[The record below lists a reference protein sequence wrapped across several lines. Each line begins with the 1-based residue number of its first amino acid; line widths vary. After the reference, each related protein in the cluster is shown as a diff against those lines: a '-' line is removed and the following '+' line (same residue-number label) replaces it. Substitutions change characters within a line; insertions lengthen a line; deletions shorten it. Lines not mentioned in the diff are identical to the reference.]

1 MKFLIKTILYTYL
14 SCIAYIATAQSI
26 AINDSKS
33 AQELIENVLIK
44 SNCLVITNPVARG
57 DTFTT
62 GKASYGSF
70 SNQGGSFP
78 FSEGVV
84 LSTWSAKH
92 SENGPSAQDKAMNGD
107 SRWSGD
113 ADLESALGIIAPYF
127 TKNATVLEFDF
138 IAKTDFIS
146 FNYIF
151 ASNEY
156 RDYFPCE
163 FSDGFAFL
171 IKEKASSGPYK
182 NIAVIPNSTI
192 PVASTNVH
200 PVVPPYNQLGVIR
213 AGCPASNENYFEGY
227 NNNLSPINYYGQ
239 TKVLNAQSAVI
250 SGITYHIKLVIAD
263 YRNEQYDSAVFL
275 EAGSFAP
282 KINLGPDQTLCFNEK
297 TILDTG
303 LSNSAYSY
311 EWFKDGGG
319 TSIGSTST
327 LEVDSP
333 GTYSV
338 NISLAAGC
346 IAVGKV
352 KISYKNPILKT
363 LTQCGDSSGTALFD
377 LTQMTSSVNISSNN
391 SIKYYSDL
399 SGTEITN
406 PTTYKSTTNTVYA
419 SITSATAEC
428 LDFVELKLNVLTIS
442 NAVQT
447 VTFCD
452 NDAIDDGTRVFHLT
466 NEISPKITPAV
477 AAPYLVEGYYSFL
490 DDAVNKENKL
500 NNNYTNIPNQNI
512 FARVENG
519 IDCYSIY
526 EIELNVTAYNT
537 TSPNIINEV
546 IINDFSGNNSVEIK
560 TIGTGPFEYSLDGI
574 TFQDESLFTNV
585 RPGDYIVYVRD
596 NTSCGISTTKVY
608 VLDYPRFFTPN
619 ADGYNDLWKIK
630 NLDLYPMALITI
642 FDRYGKLLKQLNA
655 TSSGWNGSYNGIPL
669 PADDYWFHIKLADSK
684 TIKGHFSLK
693 R

>member
-1 MKFLIKTILYTYL
+1 MKFLIKTILFTYL
-14 SCIAYIATAQSI
+14 SCFAYFATAQSI
-26 AINDSKS
+26 AVNDSKS
-33 AQELIENVLIK
+33 AQELVEEILINSPCVSA
-44 SNCLVITNPVARG
+44 SNFTVTG
-57 DTFTT
+57 DSFS
-62 GKASYGSF
+62 GSSNSYGYF
-70 SNQGGSFP
+70 NNQGGSFP
-78 FSEGVV
+78 LKEGIF
-84 LSTWSAKH
+84 LSTWS
-92 SENGPSAQDKAMNGD
+92 SINSVGPFVINRNQNPSWAGD
-107 SRWSGD
+107 N
-113 ADLESALGIIAPYF
+113 DLNQVLSISNSL
-127 TKNATVLEFDF
+127 NATFLEFDF
-138 IAKTDFIS
+138 IANTDFIS

-156 RDYFPCE
+156 QDDFPCNYA
-163 FSDGFAFL
+163 DGFAFL
-171 IKEKASSGPYK
+171 IKEKMSTSSYK
-182 NIAVIPNSTI
+182 NIAVLPNSSI
-192 PVASTNVH
+192 PVSSKSIHPQINAIINSTEPIKNCG
-200 PVVPPYNQLGVIR
+200 PE
-213 AGCPASNENYFEGY
+213 NENYYGGY
-227 NNNLSPINYYGQ
+227 NTNNSPINYAGQ
-239 TKVLNAQSAVI
+239 TKVLNASSTTEV
-250 SGITYHIKLVIAD
+250 GKTYHVKLVIAD
-263 YRNEQYDSAVFL
+263 QNNSYFSSAVFI

-319 TSIGSTST
+319 TSIGSASI

-377 LTQMTSSVNISSNN
+377 LTQITSSVNISSNN

-406 PTTYKSTTNTVYA
+406 PTTYESTTNTVYA

-428 LDFVELKLNVLTIS
+428 LDFVELKLNVLTMS

-452 NDAIDDGTRVFHLT
+452 NDGIDDGTRVFHLT

-537 TSPNIINEV
+537 ASPNIINDV

-560 TIGTGPFEYSLDGI
+560 TIGTEPFEYSLDGI

-596 NTSCGISTTKVY
+596 NFNCELSKKQIY

-630 NLDLYPMALITI
+630 NLDLYPMAIITI

>member
-1 MKFLIKTILYTYL
+1 MTMKCFAKILFCTVIGIYSSLT
-14 SCIAYIATAQSI
+14 TAQTIVVDDAKNAKQLVEDILVNSPCVTVSNFI
-26 AINDSKS
+26 VNGDSFS
-33 AQELIENVLIK
+33 GS
-44 SNCLVITNPVARG
+44 SN
-57 DTFTT
+57 
-62 GKASYGSF
+62 SYGYF
-70 SNQGGSFP
+70 NNQGGSFP
-78 FSEGVV
+78 LKEGIV
-84 LSTWSAKH
+84 LSTWS
-92 SENGPSAQDKAMNGD
+92 SINSVGSFVENRGGGD
-107 SRWSGD
+107 TAWLGD
-113 ADLESALGIIAPYF
+113 TDLEQALGISN
-127 TKNATVLEFDF
+127 TKNATAIEFDF
-138 IAKTDFIS
+138 KAETDFIS

-156 RDYFPCE
+156 QYYFPCQ

-171 IKEKASSGPYK
+171 IKEKGSSEAYR
-182 NIAVIPNSTI
+182 NIAVLPNSTTIVSSTTIHASIAASIVAGVPI
-192 PVASTNVH
+192 P
-200 PVVPPYNQLGVIR
+200 
-213 AGCPASNENYFEGY
+213 GCPATNEQYFNGY
-227 NNNLSPINYYGQ
+227 NNNTSAINYSGQ
-239 TKVLNAQSAVI
+239 TTVLNAKSSVDI
-250 SGITYHIKLVIAD
+250 GKTYHIKLVIAD
-263 YRNEQYDSAVFL
+263 HRNNEFDSAIFM

-282 KINLGPDQTLCFNEK
+282 KINLGPDQTICFNDK

-303 LSNSAYSY
+303 LTNNNYTY
-311 EWFKDGGG
+311 EWFKDGGI

-327 LEVDSP
+327 LEIDSP

-338 NISLAAGC
+338 NVSLAPGC
-346 IAVGKV
+346 VAVGKV

-512 FARVENG
+512 FARVEG
-519 IDCYSIY
+519 F
-526 EIELNVTAYNT
+526 LN
-537 TSPNIINEV
+537 
-546 IINDFSGNNSVEIK
+546 D
-560 TIGTGPFEYSLDGI
+560 
-574 TFQDESLFTNV
+574 
-585 RPGDYIVYVRD
+585 
-596 NTSCGISTTKVY
+596 
-608 VLDYPRFFTPN
+608 
-619 ADGYNDLWKIK
+619 
-630 NLDLYPMALITI
+630 
-642 FDRYGKLLKQLNA
+642 
-655 TSSGWNGSYNGIPL
+655 
-669 PADDYWFHIKLADSK
+669 
-684 TIKGHFSLK
+684 
-693 R
+693 